1 MLNAIRR
8 LHRTGVDRMA
18 ELPWL
23 RERASARS
31 SWAHYEHHARAWQR
45 AQRFAA
51 HRPPRTLPGWQSAI
65 GRVVGAGPVD
75 RRPAK

>member
-8 LHRTGVDRMA
+8 LHRTGVDRVA

-23 RERASARS
+23 RERTGTRS

-45 AQRFAA
+45 AQRFAVRGA
-51 HRPPRTLPGWQSAI
+51 RP
-65 GRVVGAGPVD
+65 GR
-75 RRPAK
+75 